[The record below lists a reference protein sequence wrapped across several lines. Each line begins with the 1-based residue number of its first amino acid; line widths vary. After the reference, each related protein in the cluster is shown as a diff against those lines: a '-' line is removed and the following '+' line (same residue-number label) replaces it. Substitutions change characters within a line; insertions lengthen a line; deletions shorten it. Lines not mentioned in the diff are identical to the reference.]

1 VLEKFKQRM
10 HPWSYS
16 PLKDY
21 IVFGIFEEESH
32 DPIFVRAA
40 YSIETGEMFVL
51 KERFKDAAKSLPAVG
66 EDEYFLL

>member
-1 VLEKFKQRM
+1 MLEKFKQRM